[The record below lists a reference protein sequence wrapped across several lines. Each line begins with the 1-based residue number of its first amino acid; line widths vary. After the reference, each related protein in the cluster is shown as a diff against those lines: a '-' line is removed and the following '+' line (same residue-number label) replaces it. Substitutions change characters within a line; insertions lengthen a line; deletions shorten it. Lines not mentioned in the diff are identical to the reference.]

1 MTTVTQAEIDE
12 FRAKLG
18 DIPELQETVAT
29 LEECDWILED
39 ATMLI
44 ASRAG
49 EPVEMGDSLL
59 ENLVERSRKHL
70 CKPEVKAGW
79 SDLKD
84 VLDILKEILPP
95 PAPLAVACL
104 FKLSEI
110 GLRNL
115 CGSVESE
122 S

>member
-1 MTTVTQAEIDE
+1 MTIVTQTEVE
-12 FRAKLG
+12 KFRSELG
-18 DIPELQETVAT
+18 ETPELRETLST

-49 EPVEMGDSLL
+49 EPVEMGDSFL
-59 ENLVERSRKHL
+59 ESLVERSREHL
-70 CKPEVKAGW
+70 CKPEVKERW
-79 SDLKD
+79 NDLKD
-84 VLDILKEILPP
+84 VLDILKEVLPF

-104 FKLSEI
+104 FKLSDI

-115 CGSVESE
+115 CKSE
-122 S
+122 QT

>member
-1 MTTVTQAEIDE
+1 MTIINPEE
-12 FRAKLG
+12 FENFHSKLG
-18 DIPELQETVAT
+18 DSPELQETLDT
-29 LEECDWILED
+29 LKECDWILED

-59 ENLVERSRKHL
+59 ENLVEKSRKHL

-79 SDLKD
+79 SDLKE

-115 CGSVESE
+115 CDSEAES
-122 S
+122 

>member
-1 MTTVTQAEIDE
+1 MTTINPEE
-12 FRAKLG
+12 FDKFRSELG
-18 DIPELQETVAT
+18 DSPELQEIEDT

-39 ATMLI
+39 ATTLI

-59 ENLVERSRKHL
+59 ENLVEKSRKHL
-70 CKPEVKAGW
+70 CKSEVKAGW

-115 CGSVESE
+115 CESSKSE

>member
-1 MTTVTQAEIDE
+1 MTTITKQEVEK
-12 FRAKLG
+12 FRSELG
-18 DIPELQETVAT
+18 DSSELQEIEDT
-29 LEECDWILED
+29 LEKCNWNLED
-39 ATMLI
+39 ATMVI
-44 ASRAG
+44 AIDAD

-59 ENLVERSRKHL
+59 ENLVEKSRKHL
-70 CKPEVKAGW
+70 CKSEVKAGW

-95 PAPLAVACL
+95 PAPLALACL
-104 FKLSEI
+104 FKLSEL

-115 CGSVESE
+115 CSSVESE

>member
-1 MTTVTQAEIDE
+1 MTIITPEE
-12 FRAKLG
+12 FEKFRSELG
-18 DIPELQETVAT
+18 DSPELQKIKDA
-29 LEECDWILED
+29 LEECDLILED

-59 ENLVERSRKHL
+59 ENLVEMSRKHL

-79 SDLKD
+79 SDLKE
-84 VLDILKEILPP
+84 VLDILKEFLPT
-95 PAPLAVACL
+95 PAPLTLTCL
-104 FKLSEI
+104 LKLFEI

-115 CGSVESE
+115 CDSSESE
-122 S
+122 F

>member
-1 MTTVTQAEIDE
+1 MTTVTKQEVE
-12 FRAKLG
+12 KFRSELG
-18 DIPELQETVAT
+18 DSPELQKTVDT
-29 LEECDWILED
+29 LEECDWVLED
-39 ATMLI
+39 ATTLI

-59 ENLVERSRKHL
+59 ENLVEKSRKHL
-70 CKPEVKAGW
+70 CKSEVKAGW

-122 S
+122 F